1 MKEKYHNVVQESY
14 VSCPVSFVSTEK
26 AWGLDQEFQICSQQ
40 LTFHGLSQEGSLVL
54 VVRRIETA
62 VFRTTEREIFSHA
75 AYDRSHKNFSTERDV
90 LKMLKPNGGVDR
102 FKRKR
107 GDDIGS

>member
-62 VFRTTEREIFSHA
+62 VFRTTECEIFSHA
-75 AYDRSHKNFSTERDV
+75 AYDQSHNIFFLTIELS
-90 LKMLKPNGGVDR
+90 
-102 FKRKR
+102 
-107 GDDIGS
+107 